1 MSGQPIVC
9 EKVCLVHFCDCLYS
23 HERAIKHH
31 AIKEARSKMG
41 YPFYDNPLDEY
52 LDKLFDLRFREFEAS
67 CITLDEDAAPGS
79 RASAVKTIQ
88 ALQQEIRA
96 LKQEYDLPDR
106 TFDRYKSAAELAVE
120 RFDRENPEPP
130 KLNISG
136 CQHTQAKPAKRVFRN
151 GSLHVV
157 LQCPECGTQPRS
169 LPKNEYDLRTLPDF
183 DEWLY
188 HRLTAERT
196 LWAEARWAVY
206 EAQMRNGSDIPE
218 YDRTAFEDKFR
229 KIDPA
234 PCLES
239 CDHKLVDAR
248 LRAYSSGGNA
258 VVMQCVTCGHH
269 VRTASKSKYPNW
281 AFLSPFDEVLAKR
294 SKEEFSAWALKLSAA
309 SRSDFQDYK
318 LNIQQRL
325 QRKELSWKD
334 NSRFGTYYDSP
345 EWARTRARIFDRD
358 DHQCQSC
365 KKTAEC
371 VHHILYDRLGAE
383 NDFDLISLCNEC
395 HTLIHV
401 EQRKFHNLYRM
412 SPTEIRSMLK
422 RNDGDV

>member
-1 MSGQPIVC
+1 
-9 EKVCLVHFCDCLYS
+9 
-23 HERAIKHH
+23 
-31 AIKEARSKMG
+31 MG

-52 LDKLFDLRFREFEAS
+52 LGKLFDLRFREFEAS
-67 CITLDEDAAPGS
+67 CITLDADAAPSS

-88 ALQQEIRA
+88 ALQQEIQA
-96 LKQEYDLPDR
+96 LKLEYDLPQR
-106 TFDRYKSAAELAVE
+106 TFDRYRSAAELAVE

-130 KLNISG
+130 KLNISS
-136 CQHTQAKPAKRVFRN
+136 CQHTQARSTKRIFRN
-151 GSLHVV
+151 GALHVV
-157 LQCPECGTQPRS
+157 LQCPECGTQPKS
-169 LPKNEYDLRTLPDF
+169 LSKNQYDLGTLPDF
-183 DEWLY
+183 DEGLY
-188 HRLTAERT
+188 DRLTAERT
-196 LWAEARWAVY
+196 LWAEARWAIY
-206 EAQMRNGSDIPE
+206 EAQMRNGSDIPD
-218 YDRTAFEDKFR
+218 YDRKAFEDKFQR
-229 KIDPA
+229 MDPA
-234 PCLES
+234 PCLGG
-239 CDHKLVDAR
+239 CDHTLIDAR
-248 LRAYSSGGNA
+248 LRTYTSGGTA

-269 VRTASKSKYPNW
+269 VGAASKSKYPNW
-281 AFLSPFDEVLAKR
+281 ALLSPFDEVLAKR
-294 SKEEFSAWALKLSAA
+294 SKEEFSAWALKRSAA